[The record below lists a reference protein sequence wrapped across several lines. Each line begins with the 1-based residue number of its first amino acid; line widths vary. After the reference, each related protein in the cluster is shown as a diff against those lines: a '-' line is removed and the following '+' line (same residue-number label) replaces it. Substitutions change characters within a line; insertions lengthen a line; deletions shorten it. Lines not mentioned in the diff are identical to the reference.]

1 MAAGMM
7 NAQVESMP
15 IGAPNGS
22 RKTRGSQEM
31 MATAAPSL
39 GPKASAA
46 MRQTMPD
53 GSYMSHG
60 AMGKMG
66 ICTKLRMS
74 EAAVKSAASAILRVS
89 IALFMERP
97 SVSSIRT
104 IPSAPESHRVGRA
117 SRLAGSC
124 ARQGVLPRIY
134 RRWGI
139 APRPET
145 KRL

>member
-46 MRQTMPD
+46 MRRRCPTGQ
-53 GSYMSHG
+53 YISHG

-66 ICTKLRMS
+66 KSCTRLRMS
-74 EAAVKSAASAILRVS
+74 EAAVKSAA
-89 IALFMERP
+89 E
-97 SVSSIRT
+97 
-104 IPSAPESHRVGRA
+104 GD
-117 SRLAGSC
+117 LAGIDSVVHGKTFRFFHPDYTVGPGIAPGRPRFAARGLQC

-134 RRWGI
+134 RRWELH
-139 APRPET
+139 PRP
-145 KRL
+145 